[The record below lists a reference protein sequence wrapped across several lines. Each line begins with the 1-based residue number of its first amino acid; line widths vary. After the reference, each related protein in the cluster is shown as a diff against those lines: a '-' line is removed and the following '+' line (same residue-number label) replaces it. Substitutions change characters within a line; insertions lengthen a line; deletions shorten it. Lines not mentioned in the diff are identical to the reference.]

1 MIKEINCGIIKDLL
15 ALYVDGLT
23 CKESNELIENH
34 ISHCAQCNKYL
45 EELKD
50 DGIELSNAAELKE
63 MPVLERDNKI
73 VKSIK
78 YKLLNIRIIS
88 VVFGALLALFLLQGE
103 RAFQSILIY
112 PLLGVAAY
120 GIVKRIWLPP
130 VIVTVIYFL
139 GSVIFLQEGI
149 PILILAFLQGALTLA
164 GTIIGYC
171 IKKIWFYR

>member
-1 MIKEINCGIIKDLL
+1 MITDINCGIIKDLL
-15 ALYVDGLT
+15 ALYIDGLT

-34 ISHCAQCNKYL
+34 IAHCNQCNKFL

-50 DGIELSNAAELKE
+50 DGIQLSDASDLKE

-73 VKSIK
+73 IKGIK

-88 VVFGALLALFLLQGE
+88 VIFGALLALFLLQGE
-103 RAFQSILIY
+103 RAFQSILVY

-120 GIVKRIWLPP
+120 GTVRRIWLPP

-139 GSVIFLQEGI
+139 GSVIFLKEGM
-149 PILILAFLQGALTLA
+149 PILIVAFLYGVLTLV

-171 IKKIWFYR
+171 INKIWV

>member
-1 MIKEINCGIIKDLL
+1 MIKDINCGIIKDLL

-34 ISHCAQCNKYL
+34 IDHCDQCNKFL

-50 DGIELSNAAELKE
+50 DGIQLSDASDLKE
-63 MPVLERDNKI
+63 MPVLEKDNKI
-73 VKSIK
+73 IKGIK

-88 VVFGALLALFLLQGE
+88 VILGALLALFLLQGE
-103 RAFQSILIY
+103 RAFQSILVY

-120 GIVKRIWLPP
+120 GTVKRIWLPP
-130 VIVTVIYFL
+130 AIVTVIYFL
-139 GSVIFLQEGI
+139 GSVIFLQEGM
-149 PILILAFLQGALTLA
+149 PILILAFLHGALTLV
-164 GTIIGYC
+164 GTIVGYC

>member
-1 MIKEINCGIIKDLL
+1 MITDINCGIVKDLL

-34 ISHCAQCNKYL
+34 VMHCTKCNKYL

-50 DGIELSNAAELKE
+50 DSIELNNDEDLKE
-63 MPVLERDNKI
+63 MPVLEKDNKLI
-73 VKSIK
+73 KGIK

-88 VVFGALLALFLLQGE
+88 VIFGALLALFLLQGE
-103 RAFQSILIY
+103 RAFQSILVY
-112 PLLGVAAY
+112 PLLGAAAY
-120 GIVKRIWLPP
+120 GTVRRIWLPP

-139 GSVIFLQEGI
+139 GSVIFMKEGM
-149 PILILAFLQGALTLA
+149 PILVVAFLYGVLTLV

-171 IKKIWFYR
+171 INKIWV